1 MPPEAFFYERSLIGV
16 EQMIRHDHGLGWVRP
31 VRLTTPSLSDNSA
44 DMDRLLRA
52 LSGTGPRLVADFPLL
67 QKVSRCLRQ
76 WDFAARCVL
85 FQNGEHLELLDIL
98 DPQGECRALGVAVDL
113 GTTRIVMRLV
123 DLSSREILSDTVLN
137 NPQISVGS
145 DILTRIH
152 HASTDEGAE
161 ELKAMVCLAVDDG
174 METLCLQAGVSTEQV
189 YVVTVSGNTAMT
201 HLFMGLPVDHIIREP
216 YIPVT
221 NTPGTRRADL
231 FLSNTHP
238 EGRVFFFPNI
248 GSYFGGDLISGVL
261 YSGIYRREETTLLV
275 DVGTNAEVVL
285 GNRDWLVACAGAA
298 GPALEG
304 GVSSMGMTA
313 GSGVIDRISIEG
325 EDFSVGTIDDL
336 PPVGICGSGFIDLA
350 AALFLTG
357 MIDAKGKLVE
367 SACGARYTHEHGL
380 PALVVVPGEDSGTH
394 GPITVSQASLDS
406 LVRSKAAMF
415 TILETIVMKVGV
427 GFDDLDRI
435 YVAGTF
441 GAYIDPESAISI
453 GMIPDLDRNRYE
465 KIGNSSLEG
474 ATLMLYGDRYMDEAD
489 AIRNRITYVELNV
502 DQDFM
507 IRFSGAKF
515 IPHTDPDLFPSVTIP
530 KG

>member
-1 MPPEAFFYERSLIGV
+1 
-16 EQMIRHDHGLGWVRP
+16 MIQHDHGLGWVRP

-52 LSGTGPRLVADFPLL
+52 LSGAGPRPVAGFPLL
-67 QKVSRCLRQ
+67 QKVSRSLRQ

-85 FQNGEHLELLDIL
+85 FDDGSGLRLLDIL
-98 DPQGECRALGVAVDL
+98 DPQGESRALGVAVDL

-123 DLSSREILSDTVLN
+123 DLERKEVLSETVMD
-137 NPQISVGS
+137 NPQIAVGS

-152 HASTDEGAE
+152 HGSTPEGMDA
-161 ELKAMVCLAVDDG
+161 LKRVVGEAVDNG
-174 METLCLQAGVSTEQV
+174 METLCLQAGLSSDAIYAVII
-189 YVVTVSGNTAMT
+189 SGNTAMT
-201 HLFMGLPVDHIIREP
+201 HLFMGLPAGHIIREP

-221 NTPGTRRADL
+221 NIPGTLKADL
-231 FLSNTHP
+231 FLTHTNP
-238 EGRVFFFPNI
+238 EGRIFFFPNI
-248 GSYFGGDLISGVL
+248 GSYFGGDLISGIL
-261 YSGIYRREETTLLV
+261 YSGIHRGEEISLLV

-285 GNRDWLVACAGAA
+285 GNADWLVACAGAA

-313 GSGVIDRISIEG
+313 GAAVIDRVSISG
-325 EDFSVGTIDDL
+325 DDFTVGTIDDL
-336 PPVGICGSGFIDLA
+336 PPVGMCGSGFIDLA
-350 AALFLTG
+350 AVLFLTR
-357 MIDAKGKLVE
+357 MIDPKGKLVE
-367 SACGARYTHEHGL
+367 AACGNRYTEEHGL
-380 PALVVVPGEDSGTH
+380 PAIVVVAADASGT
-394 GPITVSQASLDS
+394 GEAITVSQASLDS
-406 LVRSKAAMF
+406 LIRSKAAMY

-427 GFDDLDRI
+427 GFGDLEKI

-453 GMIPDLDRNRYE
+453 GMIPDLDRTRYE

-474 ATLMLYGDRYMDEAD
+474 ATLVLYGDRYIPEAN
-489 AIRNRITYVELNV
+489 AIRDRITYVELNV

-515 IPHTDPDLFPSVTIP
+515 IPHTEPELFPTVVAAMA

>member
-1 MPPEAFFYERSLIGV
+1 MATFSLY
-16 EQMIRHDHGLGWVRP
+16 
-31 VRLTTPSLSDNSA
+31 
-44 DMDRLLRA
+44 
-52 LSGTGPRLVADFPLL
+52 
-67 QKVSRCLRQ
+67 QKVSRLLRQ

-85 FQNGEHLELLDIL
+85 FQEGEQLQLLDIL
-98 DPQGECRALGVAVDL
+98 DPQGTEKALGVAVDL

-123 DLSSREILSDTVLN
+123 DLECREILAETVMD
-137 NPQISVGS
+137 NPQIGLGS

-152 HASTDEGAE
+152 HASTDSGAE
-161 ELKAMVCLAVDDG
+161 ELKRLVGQAVDDG
-174 METLCLQAGVSTEQV
+174 LETLCLQAGLPIEGI

-201 HLFMGLPVDHIIREP
+201 HLFMGLPAEHIIREP

-221 NTPGTRRADL
+221 NTPGTRRVNR
-231 FLSNTHP
+231 FLQNTHP
-238 EGRVFFFPNI
+238 EGRIYFFPNI
-248 GSYFGGDLISGVL
+248 GSYFGGDLISGIL
-261 YSGIYRREETTLLV
+261 YSGIHRLNETSLLV

-285 GNRDWLVACAGAA
+285 GNRDWLVGCAGAA

-313 GSGVIDRISIEG
+313 GAGVIDRVSITG
-325 EDFSVGTIDDL
+325 EDFTVTTIDQL

-350 AALFLTG
+350 AVLFLTG

-367 SACGARYTHEHGL
+367 PACGSRYIQEHGL
-380 PALVVVPGEDSGTH
+380 PALVVVAAESSGT
-394 GPITVSQASLDS
+394 GSAITVSQASLDS
-406 LVRSKAAMF
+406 LVRSKAAMY

-427 GFDDLDRI
+427 GFGDLEKI

-453 GMIPDLDRNRYE
+453 GMIPDLARDRYE

-474 ATLMLYGDRYMDEAD
+474 ATLMLYGDRYMKEAD
-489 AIRNRITYVELNV
+489 AIRDRITYVELNV

-515 IPHTDPDLFPSVTIP
+515 IPHTDPDLFPTVR
-530 KG
+530 KK

>member
-1 MPPEAFFYERSLIGV
+1 MT
-16 EQMIRHDHGLGWVRP
+16 RHDHGLGWVRP
-31 VRLTTPSLSDNSA
+31 VRLSMPSLSDNSA

-52 LSGTGPRLVADFPLL
+52 LSGTGTRPAVDYSLFQR
-67 QKVSRCLRQ
+67 VSRLLRQ
-76 WDFAARCVL
+76 WDFSARCVL
-85 FQNGEHLELLDIL
+85 FQGGGQLELLDIL
-98 DPQGECRALGVAVDL
+98 DPRGESRALGVAVDL

-123 DLSSREILSDTVLN
+123 DLESRETLSETVMD
-137 NPQISVGS
+137 NPQISLGS

-152 HASTDEGAE
+152 HAATDEGAE
-161 ELKAMVCLAVDDG
+161 ELKTLVCRGVDDG
-174 METLCLQAGVSTEQV
+174 LETLCLQAGVSVQEV
-189 YVVTVSGNTAMT
+189 YIVAISGNTAMT
-201 HLFMGLPVDHIIREP
+201 HLFMGLPAEHIIREP

-221 NTPGTRRADL
+221 NTPGTHRASL
-231 FLSNTHP
+231 FLEHTNP

-248 GSYFGGDLISGVL
+248 GSYFGGDLISGIL
-261 YSGIYRREETTLLV
+261 FSGIHRQKETSLLV

-285 GNRDWLVACAGAA
+285 GNRDWLVGCAGAA

-313 GSGVIDRISIEG
+313 GDGVIDRVRRDG
-325 EDFSVGTIDDL
+325 DDFTVGTIGHL
-336 PPVGICGSGFIDLA
+336 PPLGVCGSGFIDLA
-350 AALFLTG
+350 AVLFLTG

-367 SACGARYTHEHGL
+367 SACKGRYTMEHGL
-380 PALVVVPGEDSGTH
+380 PALIVVPEETSGT
-394 GPITVSQASLDS
+394 GGAITVSQASLDS
-406 LVRSKAAMF
+406 LIRSKAAMY

-427 GFDDLDRI
+427 GFGDLEKI
-435 YVAGTF
+435 HVAGTF

-489 AIRNRITYVELNV
+489 AIRDRITYVELNV

-515 IPHTDPDLFPSVTIP
+515 IPHTDPDLFPTVT
-530 KG
+530 KK

>member
-1 MPPEAFFYERSLIGV
+1 
-16 EQMIRHDHGLGWVRP
+16 MIRHDHGLGWVRP
-31 VRLTTPSLSDNSA
+31 VRLTTPSISDNSA

-52 LSGTGPRLVADFPLL
+52 LATTGARPVAGFSLL
-67 QKVSRCLRQ
+67 EKVSRRLRQ

-85 FQNGEHLELLDIL
+85 FQDGEHIEVLDLL
-98 DPQGECRALGVAVDL
+98 DPQGDRRAMGVAVDL

-123 DLSSREILSDTVLN
+123 DLSSREILAEVVLN

-161 ELKAMVCLAVDDG
+161 ELKRIVGLAVDDG
-174 METLCLQAGVSTEQV
+174 METLCLQAGVSTDGI
-189 YVVTVSGNTAMT
+189 YVVTISGNTAMT
-201 HLFMGLPVDHIIREP
+201 HLFMGLPTGHMIREP

-221 NTPGTRRADL
+221 NTPGTHRADL
-231 FLSNTHP
+231 FLTNTHTN
-238 EGRVFFFPNI
+238 GRIYFFPNI
-248 GSYFGGDLISGVL
+248 GSYFGGDLISGIL
-261 YSGIYRREETTLLV
+261 YSGIHRREETSLLV

-313 GSGVIDRISIEG
+313 ESGVIDRVSIADG
-325 EDFSVGTIDDL
+325 DFTVGTIDDL
-336 PPVGICGSGFIDLA
+336 PPVGMCGSGFIDLA
-350 AALFLTG
+350 AVLFLTG

-367 SACGARYTHEHGL
+367 SACGSRYTQEHGL
-380 PALVVVPGEDSGTH
+380 PSLIVVEKEASGTE

-406 LVRSKAAMF
+406 LIRSKAAMY

-427 GFDDLDRI
+427 AFGDLDKI

-453 GMIPDLDRNRYE
+453 GMIPDLDRSRYE

-474 ATLMLYGDRYMDEAD
+474 ATLMLYGDRYIAEAD
-489 AIRNRITYVELNV
+489 TIRDRITYVELNV

-515 IPHTDPDLFPSVTIP
+515 IPHTDPELFPTVMDAMS
-530 KG
+530 KE

>member
-1 MPPEAFFYERSLIGV
+1 
-16 EQMIRHDHGLGWVRP
+16 
-31 VRLTTPSLSDNSA
+31 
-44 DMDRLLRA
+44 MDRLLRA
-52 LSGTGPRLVADFPLL
+52 LSGTGPRPVAGFSLFKGASRLL
-67 QKVSRCLRQ
+67 RR

-85 FQNGEHLELLDIL
+85 FQDGDQLQLLDIL
-98 DPQGECRALGVAVDL
+98 DPQGEARALGVAVDL

-123 DLSSREILSDTVLN
+123 DLESREVLSETVMD

-152 HASTDEGAE
+152 HAATEAGAE
-161 ELKAMVCLAVDDG
+161 ELKGMVGLAVDDG
-174 METLCLQAGVSTEQV
+174 METLCLQAGLPVDGIYIV
-189 YVVTVSGNTAMT
+189 AVSGNTAMT
-201 HLFMGLPVDHIIREP
+201 HLFMGLPAEHIIREP

-221 NTPGTRRADL
+221 NNPGTRRATH
-231 FLSNTHP
+231 FFENTHP

-248 GSYFGGDLISGVL
+248 GSYFGGDLISGIL
-261 YSGIYRREETTLLV
+261 YAGIHRLKETSLLV

-285 GNRDWLVACAGAA
+285 GNRDWLVGCAGAA

-313 GSGVIDRISIEG
+313 GAGVIDRVTLSG
-325 EDFSVGTIDDL
+325 DDFSVGTIDDL

-350 AALFLTG
+350 AALFLSG

-367 SACGARYTHEHGL
+367 SACGSRYIREHGL
-380 PALVVVPGEDSGTH
+380 PALVVVGEEASGT
-394 GPITVSQASLDS
+394 GSAITVSQASLDS
-406 LVRSKAAMF
+406 LVRSKAAMY

-427 GFDDLDRI
+427 GFGELEKI

-441 GAYIDPESAISI
+441 GAYINPESAIAI
-453 GMIPDLDRNRYE
+453 GMIPDLPRERYE

-474 ATLMLYGDRYMDEAD
+474 ATLMLYGDRYMTEAN
-489 AIRNRITYVELNV
+489 AIRDRITYVELNV

-515 IPHTDPDLFPSVTIP
+515 IPHTDPELFPTVG
-530 KG
+530 KK